1 MDFNKIELDDIFKSS
16 QQVNTTIKNDDL
28 CTDLEV
34 SALLAKTAVPYSHRR
49 IANNYVILKRIC
61 KFQVVQPRITYM
73 EKAMLSKYLFSTLE
87 NTPIS
92 KVNRELS
99 LLKDWAISTDD
110 ALRNDSTEILN
121 IRVKELKHI
130 LSNNYTNNSNE
141 MLKGYKA
148 LDSYLTNI
156 TKYYR

>member
-1 MDFNKIELDDIFKSS
+1 
-16 QQVNTTIKNDDL
+16 
-28 CTDLEV
+28 
-34 SALLAKTAVPYSHRR
+34 
-49 IANNYVILKRIC
+49 
-61 KFQVVQPRITYM
+61 
-73 EKAMLSKYLFSTLE
+73 MLSKYLFSTLE

-156 TKYYR
+156 TKY

>member
-1 MDFNKIELDDIFKSS
+1 MDFNKIELDDIFKPS

-34 SALLAKTAVPYSHRR
+34 SVLLAKTAVPYSHRR